1 MAQCLVSLCVCPEP
15 TEFETT
21 GSVASA
27 VNGVA
32 AKPLE
37 SPLARFTRLKMEIKE
52 LESDLTALAD
62 STETQKQ
69 HALKDAAQDAECDE
83 LLRGLATLQSNLS
96 AMALTPS
103 FEPFLRQASPA
114 GVSSVNGDA
123 ALALQ
128 KQLTS
133 QFFKQIKAI
142 KSQQQGRSGA
152 DGGGDAPIV
161 YEIYSNGELNTVEKG
176 AQTRMQLLES
186 RIATLEK
193 TIGSA
198 QAQDFGLDS
207 LSAAMGSSSSSGS
220 NISAVVA
227 QLETRVG
234 LLNEKNLDALKT
246 RTTALVHE
254 FSLMHKLKESP
265 GVQSALNSQADREKI
280 GQIYDK
286 MTRLDDVAASV
297 PALVD
302 RLVTLKSIHDDSLD
316 MTTRVKKMEQSQETL
331 AELLESDAAVL
342 DNVSV
347 MELCWLVVFVGLEI

>member
-1 MAQCLVSLCVCPEP
+1 MCLLCSEP

-21 GSVASA
+21 GSVSSA
-27 VNGVA
+27 VNGSA

-62 STETQKQ
+62 SAETQKQ
-69 HALKDAAQDAECDE
+69 NSLKDATQDAECDE
-83 LLRGLATLQSNLS
+83 LLRGLATLQTNLS

-103 FEPFLRQASPA
+103 FEPFLRLASPA
-114 GVSSVNGDA
+114 GVGSINGDA

-133 QFFKQIKAI
+133 QFFKQIEAI
-142 KSQQQGRSGA
+142 KSQQQGRSA
-152 DGGGDAPIV
+152 DSGGDAPIV
-161 YEIYSNGELNTVEKG
+161 YEIYSNGELNTVEKD
-176 AQTRMQLLES
+176 AQTRMQILES

-193 TIGSA
+193 TIGNA
-198 QAQDFGLDS
+198 QDQDFGLDS
-207 LSAAMGSSSSSGS
+207 LSAAMGSSSSNSS
-220 NISAVVA
+220 NLSAVVA

-302 RLVTLKSIHDDSLD
+302 RLMTLKSIHDDSLD

-331 AELLESDAAVL
+331 AELLEADAAVL
-342 DNVSV
+342 DNVSGWSCAGCV
-347 MELCWLVVFVGLEI
+347 PCDLT

>member
-1 MAQCLVSLCVCPEP
+1 
-15 TEFETT
+15 
-21 GSVASA
+21 
-27 VNGVA
+27 
-32 AKPLE
+32 
-37 SPLARFTRLKMEIKE
+37 MEIKE
-52 LESDLTALAD
+52 LESDLTVLAE

-83 LLRGLATLQSNLS
+83 LLRGLAAMQTNLS
-96 AMALTPS
+96 AMALNPS
-103 FEPFLRQASPA
+103 FEPFLRQVSPT
-114 GVSSVNGDA
+114 GVNSINGDA

-133 QFFKQIKAI
+133 QFFKQIEAI
-142 KSQQQGRSGA
+142 KSQQQGRSA
-152 DGGGDAPIV
+152 ADVDGGNAPIV
-161 YEIYSNGELNTVEKG
+161 YEIYTNGELNAVDKD
-176 AQTRMQLLES
+176 AQMRMQLLES

-193 TIGSA
+193 TIGRV

-207 LSAAMGSSSSSGS
+207 LSAAMGSSSSSGT
-220 NISAVVA
+220 NLSAVVA

-234 LLNEKNLDALKT
+234 LFNEKNLDALKT

-316 MTTRVKKMEQSQETL
+316 MTTRVKKLEQSQETL
-331 AELLESDAAVL
+331 AEILESDAAVL
-342 DNVSV
+342 DNVSGWSSAESDIPCDLTHV
-347 MELCWLVVFVGLEI
+347 